1 MKKILLVLVL
11 CVALVFTLVAC
22 NKDKGGNTDTT
33 NTTNAPEESVVETTA
48 DNVTEDDT
56 TTATETTGA
65 TTETESV
72 EQPTTADTTAESTTG
87 DETTAADTDADETT
101 VEGSSD
107 EETTEEVTEAD
118 TSVVSVI
125 ISNKNIKKYVSSSN
139 QTNVGVYSENGA
151 SFLSLSTNTANATDP
166 FATFNFSGY
175 LSSIKRPAVSADVY
189 KFVIIKMKAVNCSNS
204 TFELYYSA
212 GAVTGAT
219 PGCNITTAFD
229 NYDEDWQYIYF
240 DLSGKNWAG
249 NVNNFRFDYMFAGQ
263 NVGEGVVI
271 SQIMFATDYAS
282 ACKAMGITPNAGGVE
297 KLPEEEQAEVDK
309 LLSGTIAGG
318 EYATYV
324 PGTAANEDSDL
335 TLWFNHTYTRTPQ
348 NQMIPSA
355 YSKYRMTLAKNEIEA
370 CQLIIASSTDKS
382 GLRIEVSDFIHTNGK
397 STMKSDVLMGY
408 YFDIKGQNVIDPLP
422 PIAGNFSTFSLQANT
437 NQTFVIKAKSLP
449 STDAGEYSAT
459 VNFYDAAGNV
469 VKTIKVFAYVWNFE
483 LAEDTACKTLVD
495 LDVTSI
501 YTVNAGRYN
510 LEFGENFYSSDVYSQ
525 LEKSNPHKV
534 YYDFLLENRLCAYT
548 IPGIDKNGVYTGTAL
563 AYMENPRVVA
573 FLNLGWKTDLNA
585 TNVQNSYNSLAGKVD
600 AAGNSLLSKAY
611 FYPVD
616 EPGNITGLDKIN
628 AAADLIKQYY
638 GTDYKLI
645 APIHLNSEIG
655 TEGNMDYFEYVKD
668 SVTAWCPKTHFY
680 TSYSEFKL
688 NRNLTYKLTTRLEH
702 NLGTFAERMAAEKLG
717 GDETWWYVT
726 RNPNNPE
733 LTVLTQQDAVSY
745 RTLFWQQKLYDVDG
759 FLYYAVNDWAVGTD
773 PRAAKNDN
781 HIELCNE
788 YDRTGAWY
796 SKHEI
801 SAAQNM
807 DVYGNGILLYPG
819 HMVDW
824 YYFDPVGSL
833 RLECVRDGIEDYEY
847 FTMLEEIYGEEQVDN
862 IIRQF
867 TTSIGNYSTDAEYFT
882 VLREAIGCLV
892 EASVNK

>member
-1 MKKILLVLVL
+1 MKKILLALVL
-11 CVALVFTLVAC
+11 CVALIFTIVAC
-22 NKDKGGNTDTT
+22 NSSDDKTAETT
-33 NTTNAPEESVVETTA
+33 GTPEESVNTSVESDSENKTEVGNGTEAGTGAETEGTSATESGSGSETT
-48 DNVTEDDT
+48 
-56 TTATETTGA
+56 TTGDNASGESNSSEQTTVEA
-65 TTETESV
+65 TTE
-72 EQPTTADTTAESTTG
+72 
-87 DETTAADTDADETT
+87 DETAIID
-101 VEGSSD
+101 
-107 EETTEEVTEAD
+107 VT
-118 TSVVSVI
+118 
-125 ISNKNIKKYVSSSN
+125 ISHKNISKYVTSSN
-139 QTNVGVYSENGA
+139 QTTVSAYQAEGGA
-151 SFLSLSTNTANATDP
+151 FLSLLTNTANANDP
-166 FATFNFSGY
+166 FATFNFSQY
-175 LSSIKRPAVSADVY
+175 MTALKRPQVSADVY
-189 KFVIIKMKAVNCSNS
+189 KYVIIKMKSVNCSNS
-204 TFELYYSA
+204 SLELYYYA
-212 GAVTGAT
+212 GSVTAAT

-240 DLSGKNWAG
+240 DLSGKNWSG
-249 NVNNFRFDYMFAGQ
+249 KVNNFRFDYMFSGQ
-263 NVGEGVVI
+263 NAGEGIII
-271 SQIMFATDYAS
+271 SKIIFATDYYY
-282 ACKAMGITPNAGGVE
+282 ACKAMGISPSTGELE
-297 KLPEEEQAEVDK
+297 KLPEEEQARVDE
-309 LLSGTIAGG
+309 LLSGTISGG
-318 EYATYV
+318 SYASYV
-324 PGTAANEDSDL
+324 PEKAENEDSDL
-335 TLWFNHTYTRTPQ
+335 NIWFDHTYTRTPQ

-355 YSKYRMTLAKNEIEA
+355 YSKYRMSLAKNEIEA
-370 CQLIIASSTDKS
+370 CQLIISSTTAKS
-382 GLRIEVSDFIHTNGK
+382 GLRIEVSDFIHSNGK

-422 PIAGNFSTFSLQANT
+422 PIEGNFSTFKLDANT
-437 NQTFVIKAKSLP
+437 NQTFLIKAKSIP

-459 VNFYDAAGNV
+459 VKFYDAAGNV
-469 VKTIKVFAYVWNFE
+469 VKTVKVFAYVWNFE
-483 LAEDTACKTLVD
+483 LAEATSCKTLVD

-510 LEFGENFYSSDVYSQ
+510 LEFGENFYSSDVYSK

-585 TNVQNSYNSLAGKVD
+585 TNVQNSYNSLVGKTD

-638 GTDYKLI
+638 GNDYNLI

-781 HIELCNE
+781 HVELCNE

-807 DVYGNGILLYPG
+807 DVYGNGILIYPG

-833 RLECVRDGIEDYEY
+833 RLECIRDGIEDYEY
-847 FTMLEEIYGEEQVDN
+847 FTMLEEIYGEDQVDN

-882 VLREAIGCLV
+882 ALREAIGCLV

>member
-22 NKDKGGNTDTT
+22 NKDNGGNTDTT
-33 NTTNAPEESVVETTA
+33 NTTSAPEESVVETTS
-48 DNVTEDDT
+48 DDVTEAAT

-65 TTETESV
+65 VTETESV
-72 EQPTTADTTAESTTG
+72 EQPTTADTTAEPTTG
-87 DETTAADTDADETT
+87 DETTAADTDETT
-101 VEGSSD
+101 VEDSSE
-107 EETTEEVTEAD
+107 EETTEAVTEAD
-118 TSVVSVI
+118 TSIVSI
-125 ISNKNIKKYVSSSN
+125 TISNKNIKKYVSGSN

-166 FATFNFSGY
+166 FATFNFSSY

-189 KFVIIKMKAVNCSNS
+189 KFVIIKMKSVNCSNS

-240 DLSGKNWAG
+240 DLSGKNWSG
-249 NVNNFRFDYMFAGQ
+249 NVNNFRFDYMFAAQ
-263 NVGEGVVI
+263 NAGEGVVI
-271 SQIMFATDYAS
+271 SQIIFATDYNS

-297 KLPEEEQAEVDK
+297 KLPEKEQAEVDK

-318 EYATYV
+318 EYATYI

-335 TLWFNHTYTRTPQ
+335 ALWFNHTYTRTPQ

-638 GTDYKLI
+638 GNDYNLI

-688 NRNLTYKLTTRLEH
+688 NRNLTYKLTTRIEH

-781 HIELCNE
+781 HVELCNE

-882 VLREAIGCLV
+882 ALREAIGCLV

>member
-11 CVALVFTLVAC
+11 CVALVFTIVAC
-22 NKDKGGNTDTT
+22 NKNNKDETPATTDTT
-33 NTTNAPEESVVETTA
+33 SVAEESV
-48 DNVTEDDT
+48 
-56 TTATETTGA
+56 
-65 TTETESV
+65 
-72 EQPTTADTTAESTTG
+72 
-87 DETTAADTDADETT
+87 
-101 VEGSSD
+101 GSSD
-107 EETTEEVTEAD
+107 ETATSVETEAD
-118 TSVVSVI
+118 ATTGSDATTGENGEATTENGTTAEVTTAEVTTEDETAIVEFT
-125 ISNKNIKKYVSSSN
+125 ISNKNIHKYVAGAN
-139 QTNVGVYSENGA
+139 QTTASAYSEDGA
-151 SFLSLSTNTANATDP
+151 NYLSLLTNTANATDP
-166 FATFNFSGY
+166 YATFNFSQY
-175 LSSIKRPAVSADVY
+175 ATSIKRPAVNADVY

-219 PGCNITTAFD
+219 PGCNISTAFD
-229 NYDEDWQYIYF
+229 NYDEEWQYIYF
-240 DLSGKNWAG
+240 DLSGKNWSG
-249 NVNNFRFDYMFAGQ
+249 KVNNFRFDYMFSGQ
-263 NVGEGVVI
+263 NAGEGVII
-271 SQIMFATDYAS
+271 SKIIFATDYYY
-282 ACKAMGITPNAGGVE
+282 ACKAMGVTASTGGLE
-297 KLPEEEQAEVDK
+297 KLPEEEQAKVDE
-309 LLSGTIAGG
+309 LLSGTISGG
-318 EYATYV
+318 EYANYV
-324 PGTAANEDSDL
+324 PEKAEHEDADL
-335 TLWFNHTYTRTPQ
+335 NIWFNHTYTRTPQ
-348 NQMIPSA
+348 NQMIPSS
-355 YSKYRMTLAKNEIEA
+355 YNKYRMTLAKNEIEA
-370 CQLIIASSTDKS
+370 CQLIISSTAAKS
-382 GLRIEVSDFIHTNGK
+382 GLKIQVSDFIHSNGK

-422 PIAGNFSTFSLQANT
+422 PIEGSFSTFSLEAYT

-459 VNFYDAAGNV
+459 VKFVDANGNV

-600 AAGNSLLSKAY
+600 AAGNSLLDKAY

-616 EPGNITGLDKIN
+616 EPGNVAGLDKIN
-628 AAADLIKQYY
+628 QAAQLIKQYY
-638 GTDYKLI
+638 GDDYHLI

-655 TEGNMDYFEYVKD
+655 TEGNVDYFEYVKD

-781 HIELCNE
+781 HVELCNE

-833 RLECVRDGIEDYEY
+833 RLECIRDGIEDYEY

-882 VLREAIGCLV
+882 ALREAIGCLV

>member
-1 MKKILLVLVL
+1 MQSLLEH
-11 CVALVFTLVAC
+11 
-22 NKDKGGNTDTT
+22 K
-33 NTTNAPEESVVETTA
+33 
-48 DNVTEDDT
+48 
-56 TTATETTGA
+56 
-65 TTETESV
+65 
-72 EQPTTADTTAESTTG
+72 
-87 DETTAADTDADETT
+87 
-101 VEGSSD
+101 
-107 EETTEEVTEAD
+107 
-118 TSVVSVI
+118 
-125 ISNKNIKKYVSSSN
+125 
-139 QTNVGVYSENGA
+139 
-151 SFLSLSTNTANATDP
+151 
-166 FATFNFSGY
+166 
-175 LSSIKRPAVSADVY
+175 
-189 KFVIIKMKAVNCSNS
+189 
-204 TFELYYSA
+204 
-212 GAVTGAT
+212 
-219 PGCNITTAFD
+219 
-229 NYDEDWQYIYF
+229 
-240 DLSGKNWAG
+240 DLSA
-249 NVNNFRFDYMFAGQ
+249 
-263 NVGEGVVI
+263 
-271 SQIMFATDYAS
+271 
-282 ACKAMGITPNAGGVE
+282 
-297 KLPEEEQAEVDK
+297 
-309 LLSGTIAGG
+309 
-318 EYATYV
+318 
-324 PGTAANEDSDL
+324 
-335 TLWFNHTYTRTPQ
+335 H
-348 NQMIPSA
+348 
-355 YSKYRMTLAKNEIEA
+355 
-370 CQLIIASSTDKS
+370 QL
-382 GLRIEVSDFIHTNGK
+382 V
-397 STMKSDVLMGY
+397 
-408 YFDIKGQNVIDPLP
+408 QC
-422 PIAGNFSTFSLQANT
+422 
-437 NQTFVIKAKSLP
+437 VIKAKSLP

-638 GTDYKLI
+638 GNDYNLI

-688 NRNLTYKLTTRLEH
+688 NRNLTYKLTTRIEH

-781 HIELCNE
+781 HVELCNE

-867 TTSIGNYSTDAEYFT
+867 TTSIGNYRLALEYLHQLHFDCIADAVTDSTFGANGNDKPVIVLSRTLLLSSTLSESFDRILADVAGEPFVNRGTLDSQTLKGFDAHGTNFKSGIRQE
-882 VLREAIGCLV
+882 VLDALLGGSQLNAV
-892 EASVNK
+892 GFGASGVLDRTFGEESV